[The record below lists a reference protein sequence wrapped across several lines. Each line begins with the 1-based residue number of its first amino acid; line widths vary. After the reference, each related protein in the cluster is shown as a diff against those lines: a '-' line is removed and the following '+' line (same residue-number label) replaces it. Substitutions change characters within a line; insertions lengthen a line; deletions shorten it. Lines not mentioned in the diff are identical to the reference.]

1 MFNQII
7 NIFHYISH
15 KWRSFWVMIPYG
27 WFGMFLI
34 IPISILI
41 IISISE
47 PKIDTP
53 PFTPLLRY
61 TENYG
66 IEIRLFFVNYY
77 RVLSQALYRKAY
89 FTSLY
94 LAFSSTVIS
103 LLLGYPM
110 AYVITRFSK
119 PWRVF
124 LLILVALPFLS
135 SFLVRMCAWTNILS
149 THGFINFI
157 LWKYLGIGPFR
168 CIHNQG
174 AVLLGIVYSY
184 LTFMIFPLYITLEK
198 IDATMLEASYTLGC
212 RPWRAFWKIILP
224 LSTPG
229 ILAGSS
235 LVFIPAV
242 GEYIIPEILGG
253 KQCITIGRLLWYEFF
268 VNHDWPAACALALVM
283 MSFLLIPIVA
293 FEKLQKKVE
302 RSLDT

>member
-1 MFNQII
+1 MFNQIVEKI
-7 NIFHYISH
+7 YHIGK

-27 WFGMFLI
+27 WFGLFLI
-34 IPISILI
+34 IPIGILM

-66 IEIRLFFVNYY
+66 IEIRLFFINYY
-77 RVLSQALYRKAY
+77 RVLSQVLYRKAY
-89 FTSLY
+89 FVSLY
-94 LAFSSTVIS
+94 LAFSSTLIC
-103 LLLGYPM
+103 LFLGYPM

-149 THGFINFI
+149 MHGFVNFI
-157 LWKYLGIGPFR
+157 LGKYCGIGPFQ

-184 LTFMIFPLYITLEK
+184 ITFMIFPLYITLEK
-198 IDATMLEASYTLGC
+198 IDVTMLEAAYTLGC

-224 LSTPG
+224 LSSPG
-229 ILAGSS
+229 ILAGAS

-268 VNHDWPAACALALVM
+268 VNHDWPAACALAFVM
-283 MSFLLIPIVA
+283 MGFLLIPIIA
-293 FEKLQKKVE
+293 FEKLQRKVE
-302 RSLDT
+302 KSLDT